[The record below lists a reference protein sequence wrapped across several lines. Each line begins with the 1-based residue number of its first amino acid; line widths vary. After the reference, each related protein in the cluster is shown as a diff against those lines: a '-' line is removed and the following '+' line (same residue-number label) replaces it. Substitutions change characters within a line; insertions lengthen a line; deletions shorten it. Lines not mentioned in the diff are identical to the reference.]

1 MPVKRRAAVHP
12 LGDQAVLI
20 ELGRR
25 IDTALNSR
33 AIALARALRQRRG
46 VLEATPGYA
55 SVTLRYDPDR
65 IQPETIERA
74 VERLLAQKTAPPGM
88 GRLHRVPVAYDGPD
102 LEETAQTLKL
112 SVEELIHL
120 HTEPTYRCF
129 MVGFVPGWAYLGP
142 LPERIRLPRR
152 AVPRTAVPAG
162 TVAIAGSQAGV
173 YPLPTPGGWHLLG
186 RTKLPM
192 FLPEQDPPSL
202 FLPGDRIRFFQVDR
216 PAAAASEE
224 DAPATAAPK
233 EEAGS

>member
-1 MPVKRRAAVHP
+1 MRRRAAVYP

-55 SVTLRYDPDR
+55 SVTLRYDPERLQPDT
-65 IQPETIERA
+65 IQKA
-74 VERLLAQKTAPPGM
+74 AERLLNQKTPPPGM
-88 GRLHRVPVAYDGPD
+88 GRLHRVPVIYDGPD
-102 LEETAQTLKL
+102 LEETARALDL
-112 SVEELIHL
+112 GVDELIHL
-120 HTEPTYRCF
+120 HTQPTYRCF

-152 AVPRTAVPAG
+152 PVPRTAVPAG

-186 RTKLPM
+186 RTTLPM

-202 FLPGDRIRFFQVDR
+202 FLPGDRVRFFRIDGDGQQ
-216 PAAAASEE
+216 PAAK
-224 DAPATAAPK
+224 DDN
-233 EEAGS
+233 GS

>member
-1 MPVKRRAAVHP
+1 MPIRHPVGVPVRRRAAVYP

-55 SVTLRYDPDR
+55 SVTLRYDPERLQPDT
-65 IQPETIERA
+65 IQKA
-74 VERLLAQKTAPPGM
+74 AERLLNQKTPPPGM
-88 GRLHRVPVAYDGPD
+88 GRLHRVPVIYDGPD
-102 LEETAQTLKL
+102 LEETARALDL
-112 SVEELIHL
+112 GVDELIHL
-120 HTEPTYRCF
+120 HTQPTYRCF

-152 AVPRTAVPAG
+152 PVPRTAVPAG

-186 RTKLPM
+186 RTTLPM

-202 FLPGDRIRFFQVDR
+202 FLPGDRVRFFRIDGDGQQ
-216 PAAAASEE
+216 PAAK
-224 DAPATAAPK
+224 DDN
-233 EEAGS
+233 GS